1 MAKVII
7 FFWENSFDPF
17 PFALPHIYIGENIA
31 VENVLRKGLSGGN
44 IGSMVTEW
52 RKNRRTSLPSRCP
65 RLHQFT
71 TFIFTRVTV
80 VTGG

>member
-1 MAKVII
+1 MAKVILL
-7 FFWENSFDPF
+7 FWENSFDHCSL
-17 PFALPHIYIGENIA
+17 ALSHIYIGEKIA
-31 VENVLRKGLSGGN
+31 VENILRGGLTGGK

-52 RKNRRTSLPSRCP
+52 RENRRTSLPSRCP

-80 VTGG
+80 VTCG